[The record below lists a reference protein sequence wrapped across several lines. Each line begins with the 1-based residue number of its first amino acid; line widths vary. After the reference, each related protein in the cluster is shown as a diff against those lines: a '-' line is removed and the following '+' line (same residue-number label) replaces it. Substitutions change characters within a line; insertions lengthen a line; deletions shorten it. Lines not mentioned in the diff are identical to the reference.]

1 MVQTVLQHA
10 LNGFAQQNEQVGN
23 TIRMILHCV
32 LYVPEPSD
40 DSDDSAE
47 AKVEVY
53 DTTHPHSSSGE
64 RHPPHQNS
72 SSGSLLPSQ
81 AFAVTTDDVK
91 PGPNSVVDLTHTS
104 PLNSLLDDDEL
115 PPVVFSKPPA
125 ITTDTLYNIFTPAF
139 FVQSVDAIV
148 NLCDFDTDLAMNYL
162 VSGPTAGGLL

>member
-40 DSDDSAE
+40 ESDDSAE

-72 SSGSLLPSQ
+72 SSGSLSYLLRHLQLP
-81 AFAVTTDDVK
+81 
-91 PGPNSVVDLTHTS
+91 L
-104 PLNSLLDDDEL
+104 
-115 PPVVFSKPPA
+115 
-125 ITTDTLYNIFTPAF
+125 
-139 FVQSVDAIV
+139 
-148 NLCDFDTDLAMNYL
+148 MM
-162 VSGPTAGGLL
+162 